1 MKQYEFWFVVGSL
14 VALIAGVLGA
24 AFWLQLLLFA
34 LVALALLLLLRP
46 FLQRFVTPH
55 KVPTNIDAMVGQ
67 EAVVTEAISKLD
79 ETGSV
84 KINGL
89 VWSARSESGEPIPAG
104 ALVTVQA
111 VEGVRLSS
119 CAGNLD
125 KENSLDA
132 PALFQPA
139 PFTFEGEGKCIS
151 ATAPA
156 YSFSIFILEK

>member
-1 MKQYEFWFVVGSL
+1 MDPIILWILLAVGFLILEFSTVALISIWFVVGSL

-111 VEGVRLSS
+111 VEGVKLIVLPVAR
-119 CAGNLD
+119 
-125 KENSLDA
+125 
-132 PALFQPA
+132 
-139 PFTFEGEGKCIS
+139 
-151 ATAPA
+151 
-156 YSFSIFILEK
+156 

>member
-1 MKQYEFWFVVGSL
+1 MDPIILWILLTVGFLILEFATVALISIWFVVGSL

-79 ETGSV
+79 GTGSV

-111 VEGVRLSS
+111 VEGVKLIVLPVAR
-119 CAGNLD
+119 
-125 KENSLDA
+125 
-132 PALFQPA
+132 
-139 PFTFEGEGKCIS
+139 
-151 ATAPA
+151 
-156 YSFSIFILEK
+156 

>member
-1 MKQYEFWFVVGSL
+1 MDPIILWILLTVGFLILEFATVALISIWFVVGSL

-79 ETGSV
+79 GTGSV

-104 ALVTVQA
+104 AIVTVQA
-111 VEGVRLSS
+111 VEGVKLIVLPVAR
-119 CAGNLD
+119 
-125 KENSLDA
+125 
-132 PALFQPA
+132 
-139 PFTFEGEGKCIS
+139 
-151 ATAPA
+151 
-156 YSFSIFILEK
+156 